1 MNEINP
7 TDSYRELPISQFAF
21 PGPLR
26 DRLVTAILE
35 GRKMTT
41 TSLVLEYEIER
52 ESLPHEGQISVVV
65 DSNDEPVCVIE
76 TVEVRVVPLGQVNY
90 EHVVDEGE
98 GHATISEWRA
108 AHESFWQSE
117 EMTNSL
123 GDSNLFLDDT
133 TRVVLER
140 FRLIKRFRSSAG

>member
-1 MNEINP
+1 
-7 TDSYRELPISQFAF
+7 
-21 PGPLR
+21 
-26 DRLVTAILE
+26 LVTAILE

-52 ESLPHEGQISVVV
+52 QPLPHEGQHSVVV
-65 DSNDEPVCVIE
+65 DSNEEPVCVIE
-76 TVEVRVVPLGQVNY
+76 TLEVRVVPLGQVNY

-108 AHESFWQSE
+108 GHESFWQSE

-140 FRLIKRFRSSAG
+140 FRVIKRFRSSAD